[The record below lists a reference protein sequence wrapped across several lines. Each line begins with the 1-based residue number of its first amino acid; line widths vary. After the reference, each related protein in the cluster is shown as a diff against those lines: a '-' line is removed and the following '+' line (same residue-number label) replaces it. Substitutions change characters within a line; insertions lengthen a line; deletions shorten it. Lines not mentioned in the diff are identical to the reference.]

1 MNRLKELRLKHGY
14 KNQKELADFLF
25 VNQTAVSQWE
35 RGATIPSSQMLL
47 KLSELYG
54 VSIDYLLG
62 REEAEKKSAPSEE
75 DGPLYP
81 PEYDSLNQEEKELV
95 DDLIRTLAR
104 KKSID

>member
-14 KNQKELADFLF
+14 KNQKELADFLY

-62 REEAEKKSAPSEE
+62 REDTK
-75 DGPLYP
+75 
-81 PEYDSLNQEEKELV
+81 KELAPNKESE
-95 DDLIRTLAR
+95 LIPGYNQLTPENQALVQKNIAFLLAEQQN
-104 KKSID
+104 D